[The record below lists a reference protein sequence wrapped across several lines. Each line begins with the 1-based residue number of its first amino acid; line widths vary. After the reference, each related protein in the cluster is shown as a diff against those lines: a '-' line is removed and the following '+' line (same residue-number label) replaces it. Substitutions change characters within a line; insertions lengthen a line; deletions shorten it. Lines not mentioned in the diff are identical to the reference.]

1 MQKSIIASISKRG
14 GGLDNAGGLF
24 HALGLSRKSAF
35 TLAEVLITLGIIG
48 VVASL
53 TLPTLIQKQ
62 QEKIWINQFK
72 STYSILSQAYVRA
85 YQEHG
90 LLDEWNLSTEDTK
103 SSTKTVAEK
112 LLPYL
117 KLSKNFGQNDK
128 NSSHGLPNIY
138 LELDGKQS
146 INWNGWRDVEYIF
159 ALANGATVGL
169 NGVISGRDSNN
180 NSENKAIF
188 YLDIN
193 GAKGPNQ
200 FGKDFFIMLF
210 NTKNKYPVIT
220 GYNLWWLTEES
231 CSRTKRQAWY
241 SGGSCATWL
250 IKTGNMDYLHREI
263 SHEEWIQ

>member
-1 MQKSIIASISKRG
+1 M
-14 GGLDNAGGLF
+14 
-24 HALGLSRKSAF
+24 
-35 TLAEVLITLGIIG
+35 
-48 VVASL
+48 
-53 TLPTLIQKQ
+53 
-62 QEKIWINQFK
+62 
-72 STYSILSQAYVRA
+72 
-85 YQEHG
+85 
-90 LLDEWNLSTEDTK
+90 LDEWNLSTEDTK
-103 SSTKTVAEK
+103 SSSKTVAEK

-117 KLSKNFGQNDK
+117 KLSKDFGQNDK
-128 NSSHGLPNIY
+128 NSSHGLPNTY

-146 INWNGWRDVEYIF
+146 VNWNGWRDVEYIF

-169 NGVISGRDSNN
+169 NGVISGRDNNN

-241 SGGSCATWL
+241 SGGGCAIWL

>member
-1 MQKSIIASISKRG
+1 MKRY
-14 GGLDNAGGLF
+14 
-24 HALGLSRKSAF
+24 AF

-48 VVASL
+48 IVAAL
-53 TLPTLIQKQ
+53 TLPSLIQKQ

-72 STYSILSQAYVRA
+72 STYSVLSQAYVRA

-90 LLDEWNLSTEDTK
+90 LIEDWNLSTEDPKK
-103 SSTKTVAEK
+103 SSKIVAEK

-117 KLSKNFGQNDK
+117 KLSKDFGQNNK
-128 NSSHGLPNIY
+128 LSTHGLPHTY
-138 LELDGKQS
+138 LELNGRQS
-146 INWNGWRDVEYIF
+146 VNWNGWRETEYIF

-169 NGVISGRDSNN
+169 QSVITDRDNGNN
-180 NSENKAIF
+180 TGNKAIF

-210 NTKNKYPVIT
+210 NTRNKYPVIT

-231 CSRTKRQAWY
+231 CSRTKRQAWH
-241 SGGSCATWL
+241 SGGSCATWV
-250 IKTGNMDYLHREI
+250 IKTGNMDYLHRELT
-263 SHEEWIQ
+263 HEEWIH